1 MIFNLYFLS
10 GFGIFIILL
19 LTKKLVKVK
28 GVLTDV
34 GVKTPEKINIS
45 KKIIY
50 FLELG
55 VIKDY
60 SQAIVSEG
68 IDKNLILSNII
79 TIIFYNISQNI
90 IFLSLLNQFG
100 YYIFINFIKRFP

>member
-34 GVKTPEKINIS
+34 GVLTPT
-45 KKIIY
+45 
-50 FLELG
+50 
-55 VIKDY
+55 VR
-60 SQAIVSEG
+60 EG
-68 IDKNLILSNII
+68 IKNKDKKRL
-79 TIIFYNISQNI
+79 TIIN
-90 IFLSLLNQFG
+90 
-100 YYIFINFIKRFP
+100 